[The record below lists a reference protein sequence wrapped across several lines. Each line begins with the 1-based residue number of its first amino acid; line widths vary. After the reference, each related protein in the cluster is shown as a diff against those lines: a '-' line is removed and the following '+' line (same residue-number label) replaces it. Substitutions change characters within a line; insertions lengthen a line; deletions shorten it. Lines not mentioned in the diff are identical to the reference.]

1 MAMLQRRYFRG
12 YTYTMRVLA
21 LNRNIRSGDQLELL
35 LVSAVSSLLA
45 IRFYLH
51 LSNYPQLG
59 GSSFHIAHMLWGGL
73 LMITA
78 VFMAL
83 SFIGPRVQR
92 IVAITAG
99 IGFGAFIDELG
110 KFITRDNN
118 YFFEPTIGLIY
129 AIFIV
134 LYLLARFMG
143 GNRPYTSKEYQLNA
157 LVQLEEAVL
166 EDMDPTEKQRLI
178 DLLDKADQRSPITH
192 GLITLIGEVTTVP
205 SSERSWLNRQAN
217 RAHQFYI
224 RVSRD
229 RHATPVLRWFFI
241 IEAVAF
247 VLGVTFVILGTVDN
261 AFDPVSGN
269 PRYEFILTIAE
280 LASSI
285 VAAIM
290 VIIGATRLPTS
301 RAIAYEWFR
310 RAILVNLFLTEFF
323 IFSRIQFGALPSFA
337 FNILLFILIR
347 YAIQNERH
355 VASDIAAA

>member
-1 MAMLQRRYFRG
+1 
-12 YTYTMRVLA
+12 MRIIT

-51 LSNYPQLG
+51 LTNYPQIG

-78 VFMAL
+78 VLMAL

-143 GNRPYTSKEYQLNA
+143 GNRAFTSKEYQLNA
-157 LVQLEEAVL
+157 LVQLDEAVL
-166 EDMDPTEKQRLI
+166 EDMDPAEKQRAI
-178 DLLDKADQRSPITH
+178 DLLNRADQHSPITRN
-192 GLITLIGEVTTVP
+192 LITLLSDVTTVP
-205 SSERSWLNRQAN
+205 SSERSWLS
-217 RAHQFYI
+217 H
-224 RVSRD
+224 
-229 RHATPVLRWFFI
+229 L
-241 IEAVAF
+241 
-247 VLGVTFVILGTVDN
+247 
-261 AFDPVSGN
+261 
-269 PRYEFILTIAE
+269 
-280 LASSI
+280 
-285 VAAIM
+285 
-290 VIIGATRLPTS
+290 
-301 RAIAYEWFR
+301 
-310 RAILVNLFLTEFF
+310 
-323 IFSRIQFGALPSFA
+323 
-337 FNILLFILIR
+337 
-347 YAIQNERH
+347 
-355 VASDIAAA
+355 